1 MLRIWLASVGE
12 RPNSS
17 TDPPERALRMSLL
30 ADAIVCAGGDVTWWS
45 CAFDH
50 THKRVVTPRGMRY
63 RVGPRYEIILSGA
76 AGYQRNVSAR
86 RLMFNFRTSRQ
97 IARLAAREPKPDL
110 ILTSY
115 PPIEVV
121 SEVAAYG
128 RRHAIPTIAD
138 IRDLWPDIWLDAAPA
153 AARPIAKLF
162 LSPYF
167 ALSRSSLAS
176 ITAITGITDEFVAWG
191 LARAGRA
198 AGKFDR
204 SFPFGYS
211 LPVLTPETIDV
222 ANQFWNKL
230 LENGRASPALRLCL
244 IGKIGERTGHDHVIE
259 AIRSLPPEAK
269 ARVQLVICGVD
280 LRQAAAKHEDDPA
293 IVYAGWVD
301 QAKMIALMARSD
313 LGVIPYR
320 NTIDFQNSLSNKTIE
335 YLAGGVAL
343 TTGLGGKV
351 RQLIR
356 DNDCGYLYSA
366 QSAPAYRNLVL
377 EILADRETLAR
388 RKKAARALY
397 AERFRA
403 ESVYGDFRDYLFE
416 VAAAHRSV

>member
-1 MLRIWLASVGE
+1 
-12 RPNSS
+12 
-17 TDPPERALRMSLL
+17 MSLV
-30 ADAIVCAGGDVTWWS
+30 ADAIVRAGGEVTWWS

-50 THKRVVTPRGMRY
+50 AHKRVVIPRGTRY
-63 RVGPRYEIILSGA
+63 RVEPRYEIILTTA
-76 AGYQRNVSAR
+76 AGYKRNVSPR
-86 RLMFNFRTSRQ
+86 RLIFNFRTSRQ
-97 IARLAAREPKPDL
+97 ISWLAEFEPKPDL

-121 SEVAAYG
+121 SKVAAYG
-128 RRHAIPTIAD
+128 RRHSIPTIAD

-153 AARPIAKLF
+153 PARPIAKLF

-198 AGKFDR
+198 ASTFDR
-204 SFPFGYS
+204 AFPFGYY
-211 LPVLTPETIDV
+211 LPALTPDAIRL
-222 ANQFWNKL
+222 ANQFWNEL
-230 LENGRASPALRLCL
+230 LENGKAPPTLRLCL

-259 AIRSLPPEAK
+259 AIRCLPSEAK
-269 ARVQLVICGVD
+269 ARVQLVICGID
-280 LRQAAAKHEDDPA
+280 LRQGPAKYGRDPA

-301 QAKMIALMARSD
+301 QPKVITLMERSD

-343 TTGLGGKV
+343 TTSLDGKV

-356 DNDCGYLYSA
+356 DNNCGYLYSD
-366 QSAPAYRNLVL
+366 QSSSAYRNLLL
-377 EILADRETLAR
+377 EILADRQTLER

-397 AERFRA
+397 HERFRA
-403 ESVYGDFRDYLFE
+403 ESVYADFRDYLFE
-416 VAAAHRSV
+416 VAATHRIG

>member
-1 MLRIWLASVGE
+1 MRIWLASIGE

-30 ADAIVCAGGDVTWWS
+30 ADAIVRGGGEVTWWS
-45 CAFDH
+45 TAFDH
-50 THKRVVTPRGMRY
+50 TQKRVVTPRGMRY
-63 RVGPRYEIILSGA
+63 RVEPHYEVILTAA
-76 AGYQRNVSAR
+76 AGYERNVSVN
-86 RLMFNFRTSRQ
+86 RLIFNFRTSRQ
-97 IARLAAREPKPDL
+97 IAKLAALEPKPDL

-121 SEVAAYG
+121 SQIAAYG
-128 RRHAIPTIAD
+128 QRHSIPTIAD
-138 IRDLWPDIWLDAAPA
+138 IRDLWPDIWLDAAPT
-153 AARPIAKLF
+153 AARPMAKLL

-198 AGKFDR
+198 VGAFDR
-204 SFPFGYS
+204 AFPFGYS
-211 LPVLTPETIDV
+211 LPTMTPDTIDL
-222 ANQFWNKL
+222 ANQFWNQL
-230 LENGRASPALRLCL
+230 LENSKARPALRLCL

-259 AIRSLPPEAK
+259 AIRLLPPEAK
-269 ARVQLVICGVD
+269 VRVQLVICGAD
-280 LRQAAAKHEDDPA
+280 LRKITAKYGNDPS

-301 QAKMIALMARSD
+301 QPKMITLMERSD

-320 NTIDFQNSLSNKTIE
+320 NTVDFQNSLSNKTIE

-343 TTGLGGKV
+343 TTGLDGKV
-351 RQLIR
+351 RQLIS
-356 DNDCGYLYSA
+356 DNDCGYLYSD
-366 QSAPAYRNLVL
+366 QNSSAYRDLLL
-377 EILADRETLAR
+377 EILADRQTLER
-388 RKKAARALY
+388 RKKAAHTLY
-397 AERFRA
+397 QKRFRA

-416 VAAAHRSV
+416 VVAAHRRG